1 MSEINKFYSI
11 IIDRC
16 HLSSEFKTETLSCY
30 FIVAIPFSNEPLI
43 NQLEFFLPILLKS
56 IE

>member
-43 NQLEFFLPILLKS
+43 NQLEFFLLKLLKS